1 MENRTKKVAFAGMFI
16 ALSIV
21 FTRFFSYMVVIG
33 GAQAIRLSF
42 GDLPL
47 MLSGIVLGP
56 VYGAFTGVLADLIGF
71 PFNPQGSYFP
81 GFTLSAA
88 LSGLLP
94 GLMGKL
100 FQRKWKWLSL
110 TIVISITMI
119 ITSLILNT
127 YWLKMMMGRAFA
139 VLLPPRI
146 IAVVILVPIYVVVIK
161 LVLKHFNR
169 IAAFSPLIEQ

>member
-1 MENRTKKVAFAGMFI
+1 MMSRTKKVAFSGMFI

-33 GAQAIRLSF
+33 GAQTVRLSF

-47 MLSGIVLGP
+47 ILSGIVLGP
-56 VYGAFTGVLADLIGF
+56 FYGGLTGALADLIGF

-81 GFTLSAA
+81 GFTLTAA

-94 GLMGKL
+94 GLMGILLK
-100 FQRKWKWLSL
+100 RKWSWMSL
-110 TIVISITMI
+110 TIAISITMI

-127 YWLKMMMGRAFA
+127 YWLKMMMGQAFA

-146 IAVVILVPIYVVVIK
+146 IAVAFLMPVYIVVIK
-161 LVLKHFNR
+161 LILKHFHR
-169 IAAFSPLIEQ
+169 MAVASPLTEQ